1 MFAYLSKR
9 LMLSEDSTIHSMSW
23 NKNTDCLGVGGAKG
37 LLKVVVL
44 KDSHDPYQA
53 ESDKKK

>member
-9 LMLSEDSTIHSMSW
+9 LMLSEDSPIHSMSW
-23 NKNTDCLGVGGAKG
+23 NHNNDCLAVGGARE
-37 LLKVVVL
+37 LLKVIVL

-53 ESDKKK
+53 ESEKKK